1 MTQRTEA
8 LVTATLAVTIA
19 AQLVARIITA
29 VHYWHHY

>member
-8 LVTATLAVTIA
+8 LVTLALAASIV

-29 VHYWHHY
+29 IYYH